1 MPAARDGRKY
11 GIVAASL
18 AVHAALA
25 ALLVLNAPRLRIPEV
40 ESGPPEP
47 IIPIL
52 IMPRTPP
59 DVSAPDSRPTAIR
72 LHRRQTRFSEPP
84 PPVAPLV
91 APERPDTAPRQ
102 APVSGPKTLTLPAYE
117 DALAANARSALRSRR
132 NCDDPNMSRSE
143 REACQDR
150 LFGAGRDAPQL
161 PLGVEPGK
169 ASDLARAA
177 LRKEQ
182 DYGYKRSAGGGPGT
196 TGTGYNNGR
205 IATPGAPNLG
215 MGSSSQDIGGVTGN
229 DSRREARVPF

>member
-1 MPAARDGRKY
+1 MPAARRSRRV
-11 GIVAASL
+11 GIVAGSL
-18 AVHAALA
+18 AGHAVLVT
-25 ALLVLNAPRLRIPEV
+25 LLVLHAPRLRMPEV
-40 ESGPPEP
+40 VSGPPEP

-59 DVSAPDSRPTAIR
+59 AASAPDGQPTPIR

-91 APERPDTAPRQ
+91 APERPDAAQRPAVAT
-102 APVSGPKTLTLPAYE
+102 GPKVLTLPTSQ
-117 DALAANARSALRSRR
+117 DALAANARNALRSRR
-132 NCDDPNMSRSE
+132 NCDDPALSRSE
-143 REACQDR
+143 REACQER
-150 LFGAGRDAPQL
+150 AFAGGRDAP
-161 PLGVEPGK
+161 PLGLGIEAGK

-196 TGTGYNNGR
+196 TGSGYNSGR

-229 DSRREARVPF
+229 DSRRELKIPF

>member
-1 MPAARDGRKY
+1 MPAARDGRRY

-18 AVHAALA
+18 AVHAVLA
-25 ALLVLNAPRLRIPEV
+25 TLLVLHAPRLRVPEAT
-40 ESGPPEP
+40 SGPPEP

-59 DVSAPDSRPTAIR
+59 DASSPDSRPTAIR

-84 PPVAPLV
+84 PPVAPLI
-91 APERPDTAPRQ
+91 APERPEAAAKPAQ
-102 APVSGPKTLTLPAYE
+102 ATGPKTITIPPYE
-117 DALAANARSALRSRR
+117 DALAANARNALRTRR
-132 NCDDPNMSRSE
+132 NCDDANLSRSE
-143 REACQDR
+143 REACQER

-161 PLGVEPGK
+161 PLGIDPGK

-177 LRKEQ
+177 MRKEQ

-196 TGTGYNNGR
+196 TGSGYNNGK

-229 DSRREARVPF
+229 DSRRELKVPF

>member
-1 MPAARDGRKY
+1 MPAALKGRKY

-18 AVHAALA
+18 AVHVVLA
-25 ALLVLNAPRLRIPEV
+25 ALLVLNAPRLRIPEMS
-40 ESGPPEP
+40 SGPPEP

-59 DVSAPDSRPTAIR
+59 NAAAPDSRPTAIR
-72 LHRRQTRFSEPP
+72 LHRRQTRFSAP

-91 APERPDTAPRQ
+91 APERPETAARP
-102 APVSGPKTLTLPAYE
+102 APTAGPKTITLPPYE
-117 DALAANARSALRSRR
+117 DALATNARNALRSRR
-132 NCDDPNMSRSE
+132 NCDDPNLSRSE
-143 REACQDR
+143 REACQER

-161 PLGVEPGK
+161 PLGIDPGK

-196 TGTGYNNGR
+196 TGSGYDNGK

-215 MGSSSQDIGGVTGN
+215 MGASGHDLGGVTGN
-229 DSRREARVPF
+229 DSRRELKVPF

>member
-1 MPAARDGRKY
+1 L

-18 AVHAALA
+18 AGHAILVT
-25 ALLVLNAPRLRIPEV
+25 LLVLHAPRLRAPEMS
-40 ESGPPEP
+40 SGPPEP

-59 DVSAPDSRPTAIR
+59 AASAADGKPTPIR

-91 APERPDTAPRQ
+91 TPTPAETTQRPAVAAGPRL
-102 APVSGPKTLTLPAYE
+102 LTLPSSQ
-117 DALAANARSALRSRR
+117 DALAVNARNALRSRR
-132 NCDDPNMSRSE
+132 NCDDPSMSRTE
-143 REACQDR
+143 REACQER
-150 LFGAGRDAPQL
+150 AFAGGRDAPA
-161 PLGVEPGK
+161 LGLGIEAGK

-196 TGTGYNNGR
+196 TGSGYNAGQ

-215 MGSSSQDIGGVTGN
+215 MGSSAQDIGGVTGN
-229 DSRREARVPF
+229 DSRRELKVPF